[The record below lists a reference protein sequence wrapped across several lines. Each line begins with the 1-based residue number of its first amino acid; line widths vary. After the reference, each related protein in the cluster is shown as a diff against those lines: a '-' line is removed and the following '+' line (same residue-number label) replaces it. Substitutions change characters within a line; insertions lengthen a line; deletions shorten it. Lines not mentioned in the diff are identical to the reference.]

1 MDQMIA
7 ELGRE
12 DIYILIFLAFAV
24 LAGVFVFAVFLRGM
38 NKSNRA
44 QELKELTDVELIEPP
59 TPGIGQAPPG
69 DDIPTDILARDPG
82 GLELNPAIPIHK
94 AEEIQRHELKSLD
107 SALVNTRSSFFG
119 RIKSLFGTRPAITS
133 GELDELEEILY
144 TSDLGPQTV
153 QRLLDAVNSRIKT
166 DGSSG
171 FEAVRLALKNEML
184 GIFDNLSGD
193 VGSAAEVSDGR
204 HLHVVKP
211 AVHHGS
217 EPYLEGLQDLAI
229 WEHKPAVIM
238 VVGVNGAGK
247 TTTIGKLAR
256 RLAQSGR
263 KVLVAAGDTF
273 RAAAGDQLKVWTER
287 AQVEIYSPEGV
298 TDPIAVAFKACEEAQ
313 ARGFDIVIVD
323 TAGRLHTQK
332 NLMEELKKMK
342 RVIGKPIPTG
352 PHEVLLVLDANS
364 GQNALIQAREFHQ
377 ALNVTGVVLTKLDGT
392 AKGGVALGLAYELK
406 LPIKLIGVGEGVDD
420 LRRFSS
426 REFVDS
432 II

>member
-1 MDQMIA
+1 MEQMIS

-12 DIYILIFLAFAV
+12 DLYILIFLLVA
-24 LAGVFVFAVFLRGM
+24 LAGGIAIVAVYLRGR
-38 NKSNRA
+38 KPPQAPRVPEVRPEIKA
-44 QELKELTDVELIEPP
+44 PP
-59 TPGIGQAPPG
+59 TVEAAPP
-69 DDIPTDILARDPG
+69 PPVV
-82 GLELNPAIPIHK
+82 EVPPPEEVVEVPAKVVTRP
-94 AEEIQRHELKSLD
+94 EEIPVHEAPQLKN
-107 SALVNTRSSFFG
+107 ALVNTRSSFFG
-119 RIKSLFGTRPAITS
+119 RLQRLLGGKPAISTS
-133 GELDELEEILY
+133 EMDEIEEILY

-153 QRLLDAVNSRIKT
+153 QKLLSAVETKLKAE
-166 DGSSG
+166 GGAG
-171 FEAVRLALKNEML
+171 FEAVRAALKEQML
-184 GIFDNLSGD
+184 SIFDSLDNGQD
-193 VGSAAEVSDGR
+193 V
-204 HLHVVKP
+204 

-217 EPYLEGLQDLAI
+217 ELYLDGLEGLAI
-229 WEHKPAVIM
+229 WDHKPAVIM

-287 AQVEIYSPEGV
+287 AQVEIFSPENV
-298 TDPIAVAFKACEEAQ
+298 TDPSAVAFMACERAQ
-313 ARGFDIVIVD
+313 KESFDVVVID

-342 RVIGKPIPTG
+342 RVMTKPIPTA

-377 ALNVTGVVLTKLDGT
+377 ALGVTGVVLTKLDGS
-392 AKGGVALGLAYELK
+392 AKGGVAVGLACELAI
-406 LPIKLIGVGEGVDD
+406 PIKLIGVGEGIED
-420 LRRFSS
+420 LRRFRSH
-426 REFVDS
+426 EFVES